1 MIMMD
6 APTNDLER
14 MEESVHDQLPSVE
27 EYKVGV
33 GFKKSPTFRS
43 QRPDPVAQLA
53 PSFTEATD
61 LEQVIAAEKEEE
73 EEDELIVHRPFLC
86 SSTKFIAWVIVVV
99 VAVVVV
105 GVVVGT
111 RNQSASS
118 FWWIRDSDRYQ
129 RIQQYLIDA
138 GVSKTNDL
146 VDPNSPQHLAAQW
159 MAHKDGMKLQVPKV
173 STGRDHLMF
182 VERYVLVVLYY
193 ATGGPNWT
201 HQLNWLSD
209 NHLCTWYQAFVLD
222 NDEETLDGGYIAL
235 GVHGCKL
242 VEEEEDNLVP
252 FTLFLRKYGIREGDT
267 QRIRGYETCLLN
279 CSCFVFNSTANN
291 GLDGTLP
298 LELEYLDRI
307 EILNIPFNT
316 DLRGTLPEALSKMDA
331 LTHLGLQWC
340 GFTGTIPTWIGSL
353 SSLDYLGLG
362 NNQFTGS
369 VPQELD
375 QLTTLKLL
383 GLDDN
388 MLSANIELFHALKA
402 IKSLYLEDNQIT
414 GTISEAL
421 MASWPD
427 LEELD
432 LSNNAL
438 TKTLPDNFFNHFNN
452 LRVVDLHRNKFDGP
466 LPNSINENS
475 DLEFLA
481 LHDNRFDEKVPAELI
496 NFKALKHLDLSGNN
510 FISTLPE
517 VLGEMTQLH
526 YLFVGKN
533 AFESGT
539 IPKFLIELTNLRE
552 LSFKN
557 AQLTGEIPE
566 FIHYL
571 SKLEVLDLRKSSRKW
586 DTALGVLSICR
597 SAYFPLSCKQ
607 PITL

>member
-1 MIMMD
+1 MD
-6 APTNDLER
+6 AKNDLER
-14 MEESVHDQLPSVE
+14 MEESLHDQLPSVE
-27 EYKVGV
+27 EYKVGI
-33 GFKKSPTFRS
+33 GYKKSTMFRS
-43 QRPDPVAQLA
+43 QSPDTVAGQLA
-53 PSFTEATD
+53 SFTEATD
-61 LEQVIAAEKEEE
+61 LEEVITAEKEE
-73 EEDELIVHRPFLC
+73 EEDELIVHRSFLC
-86 SSTKFIAWVIVVV
+86 SSTKFIVLVIVVV
-99 VAVVVV
+99 VAVVIA

-111 RNQSASS
+111 QNQSAWSS
-118 FWWIRDSDRYQ
+118 WWIKDSDRYQ
-129 RIQQYLIDA
+129 RIQQYLIDV

-146 VDPNSPQHLAAQW
+146 VDPDSPQHLAAQW

-173 STGRDHLMF
+173 LSTGRDHLMF

-193 ATGGPNWT
+193 ATGGPHWT
-201 HQLNWLSD
+201 HQLNWLGD
-209 NHLCTWYQAFVLD
+209 NHICTWYQAFVLD
-222 NDEETLDGGYIAL
+222 NDEDNLDGGYIAL

-242 VEEEEDNLVP
+242 VEEDNLVP
-252 FTLFLRKYGIREGDT
+252 FTLFLRKYAGIRERDT
-267 QRIRGYETCLLN
+267 QRISSLFAQLFLLLL
-279 CSCFVFNSTANN
+279 CSTADN

-298 LELEYLDRI
+298 VELEYLDRI
-307 EILNIPFNT
+307 EILNLPFNAG
-316 DLRGTLPEALSKMDA
+316 LRGTLPEALSKMDA
-331 LTHLGLQWC
+331 LNHLGLQWC

-362 NNQFTGS
+362 NNQLTGS

-388 MLSANIELFHALKA
+388 MLRANIELFRALKA
-402 IKSLYLEDNQIT
+402 IKSLYLEDNQFT

-432 LSNNAL
+432 LSNNGL

-475 DLEFLA
+475 NLEFLA
-481 LHDNRFDEKVPAELI
+481 LHDNRFDEKVPAELN
-496 NFKALKHLDLSGNN
+496 NFKALKHLDLSGNK

-526 YLFVGKN
+526 YLFVGNN
-533 AFESGT
+533 AFDSGT

-552 LSFKN
+552 LSFKIG
-557 AQLTGEIPE
+557 QLTGEIPE
-566 FIHYL
+566 FIQYL
-571 SKLEVLDLRKSSRKW
+571 SKLEVLDLCKSSRKW
-586 DTALGVLSICR
+586 DTALGVPSICQ

-607 PITL
+607 PLTL